1 MEKVIRDGA
10 VAVLY
15 SPGYGAGWH
24 TWGAPVEAVFD
35 PEMVEA
41 VLAGDHKLAE
51 EIAKRKYPD
60 AYTGGVKGLAV
71 EWIREG
77 MPFRIKE
84 YDGNESIECLGDIDF
99 IVA

>member
-1 MEKVIRDGA
+1 MEKVIRDGM

-35 PEMVEA
+35 PELVEA
-41 VLAGDHKLAE
+41 VLAGDKDKAV
-51 EIAKRKYPD
+51 EIANRKWPD
-60 AYTGGVKGLAV
+60 EYDGGVRDLVV
-71 EWIREG
+71 EWIPQG
-77 MPFRIKE
+77 MPFRINE
-84 YDGNESIECLGDIDF
+84 YDGSESIECLDDIDF

>member
-1 MEKVIRDGA
+1 MEKVIVDGK

-41 VLAGDHKLAE
+41 VLVNNHELAE

-60 AYTGGVKGLAV
+60 EYTGGVENLVVTWLPQNTA
-71 EWIREG
+71 
-77 MPFRIKE
+77 FRIAE
-84 YDGNESIECLGDIDF
+84 YDGLERIEALNDTKF

>member
-1 MEKVIRDGA
+1 MNKVIKDGK

-35 PEMVEA
+35 PDLVNA
-41 VLAGDHKLAE
+41 VLAKDYDKAV
-51 EIAKRKYPD
+51 EIANAKWPD
-60 AYTGGVKGLAV
+60 EYDGGVRDLEV
-71 EWIREG
+71 EWIPQG
-77 MPFRIKE
+77 MPFRIHE

-99 IVA
+99 LTA

>member
-1 MEKVIRDGA
+1 MEKVIRDGT

-60 AYTGGVKGLAV
+60 AYTGGVSDLEV
-71 EWIREG
+71 EWIPQG
-77 MPFRIKE
+77 MPFRISE
-84 YDGNESIECLGDIDF
+84 YDGNESIVCLGDIEF

>member
-1 MEKVIRDGA
+1 MEKVIRGGK

-35 PEMVEA
+35 PELVEA
-41 VLAGDHKLAE
+41 VLAGVTDIAE
-51 EIAKRKYPD
+51 KIAERKYPD
-60 AYTGGVKGLAV
+60 AYKGGVKNLVV
-71 EWIREG
+71 EWIPQG

-84 YDGNESIECLGDIDF
+84 YDGNESIECLGEIDF